1 MAVDVPIDDGNEIP
15 AAGLTPSAMVESVV
29 PASPLVVGDAAMA
42 SNSGAWDSGNQPITL
57 AFDDLLPDTNGEI
70 VVMGSGFGS
79 QLSIVTD
86 QKICAEGVAD
96 SHFTAEGV
104 NVGGLAFFAFEG
116 GTRLYYSPEI
126 EVTIA
131 RAHG

>member
-1 MAVDVPIDDGNEIP
+1 MAVDMPIDDGNEIP
-15 AAGLTPSAMVESVV
+15 AAGVRAVAAGGLSA
-29 PASPLVVGDAAMA
+29 PDSPLVVGEAAMA
-42 SNSGAWDSGNQPITL
+42 SDTGYLPITL
-57 AFDDLLPDTNGEI
+57 AFDDLLPDLNGEI
-70 VVMGSGFGS
+70 VVMGTGFGA

-104 NVGGLAFFAFEG
+104 DVGGLAFFAFEG
-116 GTRLYYSPEI
+116 GTKLYYSPEI

-131 RAHG
+131 PANG